1 VRKVGQVAAKKDA
14 VCVTLESSSDWLAN
28 PEWAEAEGIQGF
40 AGQPLLYDG
49 ELLGVLGMFSRTP
62 PQLDGL
68 SWLRILA
75 DHAASAIVNA
85 HAFEEIERLKRS
97 LELERDYLREETR
110 TAQAFG
116 SIVGESAELKSILR
130 QIALVAPT
138 DANVLILGE
147 SGTGK
152 ELVAR
157 EIHAQST
164 RSAKPMVRVN
174 CASIPRELFE
184 SEFFGHVRG
193 AFTGAIKDREGRFA
207 LANGGTLF
215 LDEVGEIPLE
225 LQSKL
230 LRVLQEGEYERIGEA
245 KTRKA
250 DVRVVAATNR
260 DLREEAKAGRFR
272 EDLYYRLNV
281 FPVEVSPL
289 RKRLEDIPALT
300 EHLLRLSAKKL
311 KLPVPKVTEAAML
324 RLHRYTWPGNIREL
338 QNVIE
343 RAVIVSQ
350 GGELVLNLPKGD
362 DGAEPLQDDA
372 DSSLSLEELERRHIV
387 KVLTACNWVLEG
399 ERGAAKIL
407 GLHANTL
414 RSRMKKRG
422 ITRP

>member
-1 VRKVGQVAAKKDA
+1 VG
-14 VCVTLESSSDWLAN
+14 
-28 PEWAEAEGIQGF
+28 
-40 AGQPLLYDG
+40 
-49 ELLGVLGMFSRTP
+49 
-62 PQLDGL
+62 
-68 SWLRILA
+68 
-75 DHAASAIVNA
+75 
-85 HAFEEIERLKRS
+85 
-97 LELERDYLREETR
+97 
-110 TAQAFG
+110 
-116 SIVGESAELKSILR
+116 
-130 QIALVAPT
+130 
-138 DANVLILGE
+138 
-147 SGTGK
+147 
-152 ELVAR
+152 
-157 EIHAQST
+157 
-164 RSAKPMVRVN
+164 
-174 CASIPRELFE
+174 
-184 SEFFGHVRG
+184 
-193 AFTGAIKDREGRFA
+193 
-207 LANGGTLF
+207 
-215 LDEVGEIPLE
+215 
-225 LQSKL
+225 
-230 LRVLQEGEYERIGEA
+230 
-245 KTRKA
+245 
-250 DVRVVAATNR
+250 VVAATNR